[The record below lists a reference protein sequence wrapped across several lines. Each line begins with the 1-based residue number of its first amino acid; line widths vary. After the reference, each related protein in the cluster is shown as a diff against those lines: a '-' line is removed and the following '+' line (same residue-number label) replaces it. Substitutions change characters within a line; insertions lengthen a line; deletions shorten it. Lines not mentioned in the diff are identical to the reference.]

1 MERTLPDTGLPVR
14 SGDDP
19 RVVRSRA
26 AVLEAAVALLLEG
39 GIGAVTIDAVSVRSG
54 VAKTTIYR
62 HWEGRE
68 DLLLDTFAEF
78 RHELEVPARALPPE
92 ARVRHVV
99 RQLAAALG
107 MPEWQRAF
115 PTLVNAARQ
124 SEEFVAI
131 HRRAE
136 ERGARVLSTVIAEA
150 VAAGA
155 LPADTDPREAL
166 LQLTGPLLM
175 AALIRPEM
183 ANQGFA
189 DRLVDLFFA
198 SRAVRGGSA
207 GGKPSD

>member
-1 MERTLPDTGLPVR
+1 LD
-14 SGDDP
+14 
-19 RVVRSRA
+19 
-26 AVLEAAVALLLEG
+26 AAVALLLEG
-39 GIGAVTIDAVSVRSG
+39 GIGGVTIDAVSARSG

-62 HWEGRE
+62 HWESRE

-78 RHELEVPARALPPE
+78 RHELAVPSRAQPPE

-107 MPEWQRAF
+107 IPEWQRAF

-124 SEEFVAI
+124 SEEFAAI

-155 LPADTDPREAL
+155 LPADTDPEEAL

-175 AALIRPEM
+175 AALIRPELVEE
-183 ANQGFA
+183 AFA

-198 SRAVRGGSA
+198 SRAVQGRSTDGE
-207 GGKPSD
+207 PSD